1 MLTFIGLAIILVIV
15 GLLLTEKVSPII
27 AMVLVPLIGAM
38 VAGFDLA
45 QIKDFYGEGTKSVIQ
60 IVIMFIFAILF
71 FGIMSDVGLFRPL
84 IDKLVQLTRGNV
96 IAVSVGTVLVSVVA
110 QLDGAGATTFLLVVP
125 ALLPLYKKLHMNPYM
140 LFLLL
145 AASAGVVNMLP
156 WGGPTGRVAT
166 VLEMDVNEL
175 YRPLFGV

>member
-60 IVIMFIFAILF
+60 IVIMFIFAI
-71 FGIMSDVGLFRPL
+71 
-84 IDKLVQLTRGNV
+84 
-96 IAVSVGTVLVSVVA
+96 
-110 QLDGAGATTFLLVVP
+110 
-125 ALLPLYKKLHMNPYM
+125 
-140 LFLLL
+140 
-145 AASAGVVNMLP
+145 
-156 WGGPTGRVAT
+156 
-166 VLEMDVNEL
+166 
-175 YRPLFGV
+175 